1 MEIFPKLL
9 KNVNAV
15 PKMYDEVFRFFYKQI
30 SDILLKNKKNS
41 LYWIRKRNF
50 FCIDKL
56 WMLVNLVF
64 IIIPRNP
71 GDLVE
76 CFNYFFYTQVSIIKK
91 IIHCVLIKNH
101 YLQMNGSQIHVKK
114 HDIIKSSNLWLVW
127 SIKYSRKRVWIIFYC
142 TSGML
147 IFLQYY
153 FILFL

>member
-1 MEIFPKLL
+1 MRHR
-9 KNVNAV
+9 
-15 PKMYDEVFRFFYKQI
+15 KMYDEVFRFFYKQI

-64 IIIPRNP
+64 
-71 GDLVE
+71 
-76 CFNYFFYTQVSIIKK
+76 SMIKK

-147 IFLQYY
+147 NISPILLYTISLVPTKIFKKMV
-153 FILFL
+153 